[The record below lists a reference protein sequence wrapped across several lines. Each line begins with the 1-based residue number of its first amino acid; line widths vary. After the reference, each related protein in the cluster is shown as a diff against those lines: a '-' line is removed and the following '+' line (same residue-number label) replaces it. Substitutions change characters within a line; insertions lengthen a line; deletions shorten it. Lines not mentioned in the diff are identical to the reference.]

1 MVDRFGAAIFDG
13 LRFFARGVTAI
24 VVPTFLPGHPMQ
36 LVGMLDS
43 PYVRRAAISLR
54 LLGVP
59 FAHRSLSV
67 FSTFAQ
73 FRDINPV
80 VKAPTLVCDDA
91 TVLMDSTLIIDHAQ
105 ALSGRSLVP
114 ADPAQRLRD
123 LRLTGLALA
132 ACEKT
137 VQIVYEHNLRPAE
150 KLHQPWVD
158 RVRSQLVAAYAGL
171 EAELAAQP
179 LSAQQET
186 MTQAGVS
193 SAVAWSFTQLMLPE
207 LVSAQDFPVLAAY
220 AAQAE
225 RLPVFL
231 DAPQV

>member
-1 MVDRFGAAIFDG
+1 MPDRFAAAIFDG
-13 LRFFARGVTAI
+13 LRFCACGTPGM
-24 VVPTFLPGHPMQ
+24 VVLIFPGEPMQ

-59 FAHRSLSV
+59 FVHRPVSV
-67 FSTFAQ
+67 FSTFEQ

-80 VKAPTLVCDDA
+80 VKAPTLVCDDG

-105 ALSGRSLVP
+105 ALSGRSLMP
-114 ADPAQRLRD
+114 ADPARRLRD

-137 VQIVYEHNLRPAE
+137 VQIVYEHQLRPAK

-158 RVRSQLVAAYAGL
+158 RVRSQLMAAYSALETEVAASPL
-171 EAELAAQP
+171 PAE
-179 LSAQQET
+179 ETT

-207 LVSAQDFPVLAAY
+207 LISPGGFPTLAAH

-225 RLPVFL
+225 KLPVFL
-231 DAPQV
+231 GAPQV